1 MAHTSVPGKDA
12 LVEADALI
20 AHLHTRAET
29 EKSLLSRDLHDD
41 LGGLMVSAVMDLSSA
56 MQRLPPVDLA
66 LFQQF
71 ERIKTTIE
79 AAIDLGRRM
88 TEDLRPS
95 ILDNFGLF
103 AALQWQLKRA
113 SSESNAVCTQ
123 AYPDVEPQFE
133 SVAVTALFRIA
144 QEALEMIFKR
154 GSVTSADVNV
164 RIENGAVLMRF
175 ADDGVPVMSEGNE
188 SGAANAIA
196 SMRHRIGALGGTVDL
211 DRTSDGNTVLTAW
224 MPITGENPLST

>member
-1 MAHTSVPGKDA
+1 MSHISVPGNDP
-12 LVEADALI
+12 LLEADALI
-20 AHLHTRAET
+20 AHLHARAET

-56 MQRLPPVDLA
+56 MHRLPPVDLK

-79 AAIDLGRRM
+79 TAIDLGRRM

-113 SSESNAVCTQ
+113 SFESNAVCTE

-133 SVAVTALFRIA
+133 SVALTTLFRIA
-144 QEALEMIFKR
+144 QEALAMIFRR
-154 GSVTSADVNV
+154 GSVKSADVNV
-164 RIENGAVLMRF
+164 RVENGAVWMRF
-175 ADDGVPVMSEGNE
+175 SDDGAPVMLEGSERD
-188 SGAANAIA
+188 AANAIA
-196 SMRHRIGALGGTVDL
+196 SMRHRIGALSGTVDL
-211 DRTSDGNTVLTAW
+211 DRTPDGNTVLTAW
-224 MPITGENPLST
+224 MPLTPGSVRS